1 MKQTEPFFGRSAAL
15 ARFERMTRAELDALL
30 LAKLRRQLERAWHTN
45 PFYRRKL
52 EAARLRPEGLRT
64 LADLRRIPLSTK
76 DEFLADQLAA
86 PPFGTR
92 LGVPREEVVL
102 VNMTGGTSGKGQEI
116 YGRTQHD
123 VALQGFLHYLPW
135 YMAGLRPGQMAL
147 NCVPTGGVT
156 TGGWG
161 PPEGFRLAGAT
172 AVHAGGAIG
181 TDAKVDLLQ
190 RLGELHFIYASTNY
204 MHTLTEAFRRR
215 GIRPADLLPM
225 MRGIFLVAEGYPAE
239 WAHGIEDA
247 WQCRVHE
254 GYGSTQG
261 AGFVCAT
268 CEHGA
273 VRADARRGQMHLFEW
288 LNYAEVVDPDS
299 GEPVAPGEE
308 GEIVLTN
315 LDIQGSPVL
324 RFATRDRG
332 RWFPHDA
339 CDCGRPWHCIEA
351 GGVGR
356 YDDMLKIR
364 GNNVWPLTVDQV
376 VFAHPEVAEY
386 SGRVFVDAAGRT
398 EVEIRLALKAEAL
411 GMPAEAQA
419 RLLAGI
425 RDGIKDRTNVLMT
438 LRVVPAAELPEYV
451 YKARRWSD
459 ERKSGYAAQR

>member
-1 MKQTEPFFGRSAAL
+1 MKQTEAFFAQSAAL
-15 ARFERMTRAELDALL
+15 APFERMTRVELDRLL
-30 LAKLRRQLERAWHTN
+30 LAKLRRQLERAARTN

-52 EAARLRPEGLRT
+52 ESAKLGPEHIRS
-64 LADLRRIPLSTK
+64 LADIRRIPLSTK
-76 DEFLADQLAA
+76 EDFLADQLAA
-86 PPFGTR
+86 PPFGSR

-123 VALQGFLHYLPW
+123 VAVQGFLHYLPW

-147 NCVPTGGVT
+147 NCVPAGGLT

-161 PPEGFRLAGAT
+161 PPEGFRIAGAT
-172 AVHAGGAIG
+172 AVHAGGALS
-181 TDAKVDLLQ
+181 TDAKLDLLE

-215 GIRPADLLPM
+215 GIRPAELLPM

-239 WAHGIEDA
+239 WARAIEGA

-268 CEHGA
+268 CEQGA
-273 VRADARRGQMHLFEW
+273 VRADGRRGLMHIFEW
-288 LNYAEVVDPDS
+288 LNYTEVVDPET
-299 GEPVAPGEE
+299 GAPVGPGEE

-324 RFATRDRG
+324 RFSTRDKA

-339 CDCGRPWHCIEA
+339 CNCGRPWHCIEA

-364 GNNVWPLTVDQV
+364 GNNVWPLAVDQV
-376 VFAHPEVAEY
+376 IFAHPEIAEY
-386 SGRVFVDAAGRT
+386 TGRVFVDDAGRT
-398 EVEIRLALKAEAL
+398 EVEIRLALKEEAL
-411 GMPAEAQA
+411 GIAVSAKE
-419 RLLAGI
+419 RLLATI
-425 RDGIKDRTNVLMT
+425 REGIKNQTNVAMQ
-438 LRVVPAAELPEYV
+438 LREVPIADLPQFL
-451 YKARRWSD
+451 YKARRWTD
-459 ERKSGYAAQR
+459 ERKSGYAAKK

>member
-1 MKQTEPFFGRSAAL
+1 
-15 ARFERMTRAELDALL
+15 
-30 LAKLRRQLERAWHTN
+30 
-45 PFYRRKL
+45 
-52 EAARLRPEGLRT
+52 
-64 LADLRRIPLSTK
+64 
-76 DEFLADQLAA
+76 
-86 PPFGTR
+86 
-92 LGVPREEVVL
+92 
-102 VNMTGGTSGKGQEI
+102 MTGGTSGKGQEI

-123 VALQGFLHYLPW
+123 VAVQGFLHYLPW

-147 NCVPTGGVT
+147 NCVPAGGVT

-172 AVHAGGAIG
+172 AVHAGGALS

-239 WAHGIEDA
+239 WAHAIEDA

-261 AGFVCAT
+261 AGFVCST

-273 VRADARRGQMHLFEW
+273 VRADGRRGQMHIFEW
-288 LNYAEVVDPDS
+288 LNYTEVGDPET
-299 GEPVAPGEE
+299 GAPVAPGEE

-356 YDDMLKIR
+356 DDDMLKIR
-364 GNNVWPLTVDQV
+364 GNNLWPLTVDQA

-386 SGRVFVDAAGRT
+386 TGRVFVDDAGRT

-411 GMPAEAQA
+411 GLSADGQA
-419 RLLAGI
+419 RLRAAI
-425 RDGIKDRTNVLMT
+425 RDAIKDRTNVAMR
-438 LRVVPAAELPEYV
+438 LRVVPAAELPEYL
-451 YKARRWSD
+451 YKARRWTG
-459 ERKSGYAAQR
+459 ERKRGYAAKKQPEGRDG